1 MDVQGEDWFYHDVRY
16 VHEKGLMKGTDNGHF
31 SPNTNTTRSMIA
43 TLLWRLEGSP
53 TWEHGMD
60 FSDVKEGRWYTP
72 AICWAASAG
81 VVKGY
86 ADGSYGPDDII
97 TREQLALMLYRYAKA
112 PPAADDLSAFVD
124 ASAVSPWARDAMAWA
139 VEQGI
144 LTGRGGGYL
153 DPRGHATRAETAA
166 MFARYVR
173 WKT

>member
-1 MDVQGEDWFYHDVRY
+1 MDVRGEDWFYHDVRY
-16 VHEKGLMKGTDNGHF
+16 VHEKGLMEGTSGGAF
-31 SPNTNTTRSMIA
+31 SPNVSTTRAMIA

-53 TWEHGMD
+53 PWERGTD
-60 FSDVKEGRWYTP
+60 FPDVKEGLWY
-72 AICWAASAG
+72 AQAVRWAASTG

-86 ADGSYGPDDII
+86 DDGSYGPDDVI

-112 PPAADDLSAFVD
+112 PPAAGSLSAFVD
-124 ASAVSPWARDAMAWA
+124 ADAVSPWAKDAMAWA

-153 DPRGHATRAETAA
+153 DPCGHATRAETAA